1 MTKKVQ
7 LNNILNNKSLLKV
20 ISGMENFDKD
30 NIKTVV
36 NSAVLGGA
44 NAVDISSDY
53 EMINWVKENHS
64 ELILF
69 VSSLSIESLLKAKE
83 NGADVLE
90 LGNFDALY
98 SKGKSIT
105 KEEIINLTR
114 ELRSR
119 VGKDTVLCITVPG
132 NVSIKEQIDVALQLQ
147 AAGADILQIENLN
160 YNSDYKNAVE
170 IVKIVEIPVIL
181 SGKIDSKKVEKAIS
195 TGVNGIGIGNAIR
208 NKGSLHDMTE
218 EVKSLMKVLNKEL
231 FLV

>member
-1 MTKKVQ
+1 
-7 LNNILNNKSLLKV
+7 
-20 ISGMENFDKD
+20 
-30 NIKTVV
+30 
-36 NSAVLGGA
+36 
-44 NAVDISSDY
+44 
-53 EMINWVKENHS
+53 
-64 ELILF
+64 LF